1 MTDVLL
7 RPSPAASARR
17 DGDIHAWALR
27 QERALREGRSAELDL
42 ARLADEIDALGRSE
56 YLRLRSALL
65 RLLQHL
71 LKWDHQP
78 QRRSRSW
85 ADTIAEQRERVF
97 DQLRDNPSLK
107 ARQAAVFDEA
117 YRKGR
122 TAMLRE
128 TGLPDAAIPESKPY
142 PFDEAMTRPIV
153 WPEP

>member
-1 MTDVLL
+1 M
-7 RPSPAASARR
+7 
-17 DGDIHAWALR
+17 
-27 QERALREGRSAELDL
+27 
-42 ARLADEIDALGRSE
+42 
-56 YLRLRSALL
+56 
-65 RLLQHL
+65 QHL

-85 ADTIAEQRERVF
+85 ADTIAEQRERVL

-128 TGLPDAAIPESKPY
+128 TDLPDAAIPEANPY
-142 PFDEAMTRPIV
+142 PFDEAMKRPIV